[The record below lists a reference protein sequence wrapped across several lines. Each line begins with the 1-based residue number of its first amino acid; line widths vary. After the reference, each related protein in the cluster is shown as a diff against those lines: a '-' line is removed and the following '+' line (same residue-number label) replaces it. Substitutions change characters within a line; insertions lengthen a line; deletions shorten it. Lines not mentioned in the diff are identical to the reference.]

1 MFLEKRKISV
11 MRKNRHYWTFTAH
24 LESFFSRSF
33 KNLKFMIWNSSEL
46 IIFSLN
52 FIIQNGQLGIFQK
65 LEGRNDVNCG
75 RNGAPL
81 DLKIGSELF
90 EVFFADFDE
99 GVFSNFG
106 DDFFSKKLFNVPNFA
121 GLKVKEKIIVFL
133 MQKVLLL
140 NRQDKVFVIILFS
153 ETNFKKRLNL
163 LSMHLF

>member
-1 MFLEKRKISV
+1 

-121 GLKVKEKIIVFL
+121 GLKVKEEIIVFL

-140 NRQDKVFVIILFS
+140 SRQDKVFVIILFS